1 MKLIGKTIEVLEQA
15 INIRSS
21 RNSVLAGNIA
31 NIDTPGYV
39 PRDVNFKKLMENY
52 MNDGQPSE
60 MATTDPSHF
69 TVARSSGSGDRLSLS
84 GSRAGG
90 ELAATD
96 PRHFTTASQK
106 SASEPIMYS
115 TEEGTPNSL
124 DLDQE
129 MAKLSANNLQYQAAV
144 TVLIKKFEGLVNA
157 ITEGGKQ

>member
-1 MKLIGKTIEVLEQA
+1 MKLMGKTIELLEHA
-15 INIRSS
+15 ISIRSS

-31 NIDTPGYV
+31 NMDTPGYV
-39 PRDVNFKKLMENY
+39 PRDIDFKKLMENY
-52 MNDGQPSE
+52 MNEGQPSE
-60 MATTDPSHF
+60 IAATDPAHF
-69 TVARSSGSGDRLSLS
+69 TAAGSCGDGDRVSLAGSSGED
-84 GSRAGG
+84 

-106 SASEPIMYS
+106 PGCEPVTYS